1 MKKMVEQGDGSFQK
15 AIDDSR
21 CPKCLAVIDYTREF
35 AHCKSCNLT
44 MHGAGIRKEKRPA
57 SARTTTMANGRTSW
71 HARKRRSMRR

>member
-21 CPKCLAVIDYTREF
+21 CPKCLTVIDYTREF

-44 MHGAGIRKEKRPA
+44 MHGEGIRKEKDPRQLELPLWPMGEHHG
-57 SARTTTMANGRTSW
+57 TQE
-71 HARKRRSMRR
+71 KDEV